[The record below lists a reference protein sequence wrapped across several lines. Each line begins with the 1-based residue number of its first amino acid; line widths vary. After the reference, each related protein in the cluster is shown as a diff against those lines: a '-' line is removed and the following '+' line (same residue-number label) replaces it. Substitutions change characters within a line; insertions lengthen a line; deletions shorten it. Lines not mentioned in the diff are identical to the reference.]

1 MNKTFKVTIV
11 SDDNRVIEVNE
22 GETLLS
28 GLHNAQFP
36 VKSSCGGV
44 ARCADCVVKVV
55 KGEEHLDEIQF
66 KEKTLLGN
74 VFFITKERLSC
85 QTHLRGDISIEL
97 EKAGTSEQKKTK
109 TIIKKP
115 NQIRP
120 QTGEKREGNN
130 GRPPK
135 KGGFNRPKKLF

>member
-1 MNKTFKVTIV
+1 MKTFKVTIV
-11 SDDNRVIEVNE
+11 SDDNRVIEVSE
-22 GETLLS
+22 GESLLS

-55 KGEEHLDEIQF
+55 KGEENLNEIEF
-66 KEKTLLGN
+66 KEKSLLGN

-85 QTHLRGDISIEL
+85 QTHLKGDISIEL
-97 EKAGTSEQKKTK
+97 EKAGAEPKKTK

-115 NQIRP
+115 NPNRP
-120 QTGEKREGNN
+120 PVGSGNRDN
-130 GRPPK
+130 NNRPPK